1 MMKGL
6 LGIVGLGVAVLGVG
20 CGTHSGIGN
29 VGTGGNGGGGT
40 GGTAGQGG
48 NGSGG
53 TAGEGVIGTGG
64 AAGEAVIGTGGA
76 AGEGVI
82 GTGGTAGEGVFG
94 TGGAAGTGVGGIP
107 DFCAG
112 AAGAPATRPAKT
124 LAFRAP
130 VDYATGSGAFAVAA
144 GDLNGDGKID
154 LALLDRTAGVRVMIN
169 NGDGTF
175 GGPVNH
181 ALGSSPVA
189 IALGDLNG
197 DHTIDIAVATGAGI
211 SVLRNPGNADFASPV
226 TYVVGNNSLALALGD
241 LDHDGLLDIAVADG
255 GGASGIGDVGILLN
269 TGGATFSAQNY
280 GTTIQPTSIALGDL
294 NGDCIPDVV
303 VSDQGGLTWLPGNGY
318 GGLSAQSHLANGTA
332 GASVVVADLD
342 GDGKMDLVE
351 GDQGL
356 ASPGVGYVLL
366 KRGLSFTAPVR
377 YSLLDAP
384 GNSATSNTAGVGV
397 AVGDLNGDGRPDL
410 IGIAPCC
417 NLGVFL
423 NNSDGS
429 FATPVAV
436 SMQPYP
442 VSLAHGDFNGD
453 GLEDIA
459 IVSSNNGG
467 FSFLS
472 NLRVLINGSH

>member
-1 MMKGL
+1 MIKCVL
-6 LGIVGLGVAVLGVG
+6 KIVGLGVAVLGVG

-29 VGTGGNGGGGT
+29 VGTGGNGSGGT
-40 GGTAGQGG
+40 GGTAG
-48 NGSGG
+48 
-53 TAGEGVIGTGG
+53 EIF
-64 AAGEAVIGTGGA
+64 
-76 AGEGVI
+76 I
-82 GTGGTAGEGVFG
+82 GTGGTAGEIFVG
-94 TGGAAGTGVGGIP
+94 TGGTAGEIFVGTGGTAGEIFVGTGGIGAAGAPGTGGIP

-112 AAGAPATRPAKT
+112 AAGAPATQPAKT

-130 VDYATGSGAFAVAA
+130 VDYATGAGAIAVAA

-154 LALLDRTAGVRVMIN
+154 LALLDKTAGVRVMIN

-175 GGPVNH
+175 GGPVDH

-211 SVLRNPGNADFASPV
+211 AVLRNPGNADLASPV

-280 GTTIQPTSIALGDL
+280 GTTIQPASIAIGDL

-318 GGLSAQSHLANGTA
+318 GGLSAQSHLANGTV

-356 ASPGVGYVLL
+356 TSSGVGYVLL
-366 KRGLSFTAPVR
+366 KRGSGAFTAPVR

-384 GNSATSNTAGVGV
+384 GNSATSNAASWLGV

-410 IGIAPCC
+410 LGIAPCC

-459 IVSSNNGG
+459 IVSANNGG